1 MRCRAQGPVNQGALE
16 LMAKFPM
23 VTVEKFQGPCGNSK
37 AAAPACDQESQIIAV
52 LKGVKAINPNASCIF
67 YYNSVLDFQQYR
79 LHAMMEADP
88 SLMLHDQNGNVV
100 KMGGGGKNSDVFDF
114 SNAKARELF
123 IQECINAT
131 KSGYVDGCFADRAV
145 DGTPTDSG
153 DDRVP
158 CTGQNCRYKLNLT
171 AAKAKAYAAGHV
183 QVLTDLQT
191 ALVRGRF
198 QCCRGPFWLRFT
210 YVTVL
215 VERSRVET
223 PGAGGGADDRQPRLR
238 PAPRQHEAGL
248 GVLLVSRP
256 FSSWNRSILT
266 EVYLCHAYSCQE
278 ILRAKTAGQDDRGL
292 RPQQRLDRAAAAQRR
307 QRPRSAGA
315 RQAIRSLRRGVPDR
329 RRLPRILRDRCGVRG
344 VLLGGR
350 FD

>member
-100 KMGGGGKNSDVFDF
+100 KMGGGGKTSDVFDF

-131 KSGYVDGCFADRAV
+131 KSGYVDGCFADRSV

-198 QCCRGPFWLRFT
+198 HRGRGPFWLRFT
-210 YVTVL
+210 YVSCSCQAIEGGNARGT
-215 VERSRVET
+215 
-223 PGAGGGADDRQPRLR
+223 GAGRGAADRQPRLR

-256 FSSWNRSILT
+256 FSSWSRSILT
-266 EVYLCHAYSCQE
+266 EVYLCHACSYQE
-278 ILRAKTAGQDDRGL
+278 ILRAKTAGQ
-292 RPQQRLDRAAAAQRR
+292 
-307 QRPRSAGA
+307 
-315 RQAIRSLRRGVPDR
+315 
-329 RRLPRILRDRCGVRG
+329 
-344 VLLGGR
+344 
-350 FD
+350 